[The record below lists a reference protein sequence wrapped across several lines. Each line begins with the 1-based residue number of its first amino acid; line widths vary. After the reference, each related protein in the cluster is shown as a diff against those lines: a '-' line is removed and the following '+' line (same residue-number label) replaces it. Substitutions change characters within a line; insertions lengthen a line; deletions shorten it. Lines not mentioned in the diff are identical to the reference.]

1 MPSVWFR
8 AWWGGG
14 SAGMKCSGWS
24 ARDETKHVVGNMQV
38 TLLAAD
44 DLQTL
49 YADFTCVLF
58 GQVEEFA
65 KAQLDQLRASPPAH
79 AAAAEP
85 APAPANGS
93 AAAPAAKEAPT
104 PEQVAEAGER
114 LQPADPGTGLLV
126 QFDLLQCYRSLART
140 AVLLGTGRVRF
151 ASERSSS

>member
-14 SAGMKCSGWS
+14 SADGMKCSGWS
-24 ARDETKHVVGNMQV
+24 ARDETKHVVGNMQA

-49 YADFTCVLF
+49 YADFACVLF

-114 LQPADPGTGLLV
+114 LQPAD
-126 QFDLLQCYRSLART
+126 AR
-140 AVLLGTGRVRF
+140 
-151 ASERSSS
+151 